1 MPEQYERIAQMIDR
15 NLKCNPPSFDNEVRS
30 VTLEERLRQS
40 IGETVV
46 LSYWNDGSA
55 DTVSISI

>member
-1 MPEQYERIAQMIDR
+1 MIDR